1 MGLTPEYFW
10 GLSWYDWGLYVLR
23 LHNENQRRIADR
35 ELQIE
40 LTRGFMALFANAN
53 RDPKK
58 HAIPY
63 MPQDFYRLSY
73 DTQAQIKDDPDLFRK
88 LKQKFGSTVKNVT
101 PKRKKGSGG
110 E

>member
-1 MGLTPEYFW
+1 
-10 GLSWYDWGLYVLR
+10 
-23 LHNENQRRIADR
+23 LHNQNQRRIADR

-63 MPQDFYRLSY
+63 MPHDFYRLSY
-73 DTQAQIKDDPDLFRK
+73 DVVAKIEDDPDLFRK
-88 LKQKFGSTVKNVT
+88 LKQKFGSTVKNIT
-101 PKRKKGSGG
+101 PKKRKKGRGD